1 MAGKGGRKSDAIG
14 INKQLV
20 RYVFVSAPFVGWE
33 FGSVWGDRGYGG
45 SVQWIGSD

>member
-14 INKQLV
+14 TNKQLV
-20 RYVFVSAPFVGWE
+20 HIVGWE

-45 SVQWIGSD
+45 SVQ